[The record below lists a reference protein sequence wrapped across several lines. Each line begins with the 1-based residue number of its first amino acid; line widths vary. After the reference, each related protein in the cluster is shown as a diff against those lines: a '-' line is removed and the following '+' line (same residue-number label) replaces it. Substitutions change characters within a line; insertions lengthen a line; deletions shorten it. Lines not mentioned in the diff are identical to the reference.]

1 MIIRCEC
8 LAGYTGGNC
17 TIKVNHCESLPCWNN
32 GKCFSGVYNYTCT
45 CPVPFTGRNCET
57 GKYSLD
63 EQSSTSFSRYK
74 FYLLM
79 RIWSPFLFTVFSKT
93 PYLFIELSSDYVV
106 HFTKSGTTDYVD
118 MKGPATNL
126 LEVVINA
133 RIKHRN
139 RDRMLIDAIIILLN
153 PISKLSL
160 LHQNISFQLT
170 TCLWLQSTDT
180 FNYGT
185 VLSYATRYYDNA
197 FTLTDYNG

>member
-1 MIIRCEC
+1 
-8 LAGYTGGNC
+8 
-17 TIKVNHCESLPCWNN
+17 
-32 GKCFSGVYNYTCT
+32 
-45 CPVPFTGRNCET
+45 
-57 GKYSLD
+57 
-63 EQSSTSFSRYK
+63 
-74 FYLLM
+74 
-79 RIWSPFLFTVFSKT
+79 
-93 PYLFIELSSDYVV
+93 
-106 HFTKSGTTDYVD
+106 